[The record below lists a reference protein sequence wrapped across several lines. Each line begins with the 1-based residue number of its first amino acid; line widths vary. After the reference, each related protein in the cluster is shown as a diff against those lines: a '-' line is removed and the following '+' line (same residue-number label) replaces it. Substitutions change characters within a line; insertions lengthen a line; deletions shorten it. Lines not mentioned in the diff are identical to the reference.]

1 MIGKLIYTNKMEE
14 NKIHEV
20 TFALTSCGRMDLLQ
34 QTVDSFIKFNKY
46 PIKEWLIIE
55 DSCDPKIWEELKL
68 INETKW
74 DSRFKLILN
83 EENLGMFGSIDKLYQ
98 NVNTEYIF
106 HSEDDWEFYR
116 GGFIE
121 DSIKILETQPKVI
134 QAWIRPKSDKI
145 LNDIEK
151 RIFTLPGGVSVRR
164 VIPKSYQV
172 NRKDAE
178 PLRVIDYQGFSSNPG
193 LKRKSDW
200 LLAPING
207 NYNRLVHEHLIDM
220 VYAKLGFMVVSLS
233 KNDEDGY
240 VKHIGWDNRVF
251 GTTEA
256 TKNL

>member
-1 MIGKLIYTNKMEE
+1 MEE

-20 TFALTSCGRMDLLQ
+20 AFALTSCGRMDLLQ
-34 QTVDSFIKFNKY
+34 QTVDSFIKFNEY

-55 DSCDPKIWEELKL
+55 DSCDPEVWEQLKT
-68 INETKW
+68 INRTKW

-83 EENLGMFGSIDKLYQ
+83 EENIGQNASIDKMYKT
-98 NVNTEYIF
+98 VSTKYIF
-106 HSEDDWEFYR
+106 HCEDDWEFYR

-164 VIPKSYQV
+164 VIPKSYQI

-178 PLRVIDYQGFSSNPG
+178 PLRVIDYQGFSYNPG

-207 NYNRLVHEHLIDM
+207 NYNR
-220 VYAKLGFMVVSLS
+220 
-233 KNDEDGY
+233 
-240 VKHIGWDNRVF
+240 
-251 GTTEA
+251 
-256 TKNL
+256 